1 MGSSKISNCRTDT
14 KPSEDKP
21 KAAYIETRPACPQQ
35 QQPQQGSASS
45 QYRHSCFVWLRM
57 IGQGRTISL
66 LMLLL
71 QATPANAERFT
82 VRCANQGY
90 YHVTFDTDSGRV
102 VFESVAGLALKDRI
116 ESTAAAESSDSIRCS
131 PGKAVRGKCGQI
143 AIQQLQAHSICL
155 RLLLSPTSLD
165 WWLSVGSCGR
175 CRLSGENCSG

>member
-1 MGSSKISNCRTDT
+1 LL
-14 KPSEDKP
+14 PLSEDKP

-57 IGQGRTISL
+57 IEQARTISL

-102 VFESVAGLALKDRI
+102 VFESVAGLALKGRI
-116 ESTAAAESSDSIRCS
+116 ESTAAADT
-131 PGKAVRGKCGQI
+131 VF
-143 AIQQLQAHSICL
+143 
-155 RLLLSPTSLD
+155 RLLKSGTKDFEVVLAASRDRITWVAIPGDNTRQGTTDKCNQVGLRPILSEWDLIFPY
-165 WWLSVGSCGR
+165 
-175 CRLSGENCSG
+175 